1 MFAMWN
7 QAEKREIGILFANS
21 IVSSGKLVGAGVS
34 KTSSAGSSPASGD
47 FKT

>member
-1 MFAMWN
+1 MLEASAEDLDVAIGTEFAKGFMP
-7 QAEKREIGILFANS
+7 
-21 IVSSGKLVGAGVS
+21 SGKLVGADVS